1 MYVVPP
7 KLLCHFMALGTG
19 RRELVQLLKTRGL
32 EKHPKGQSPQAAS
45 GLGCHLLHVC
55 LPHTQAAAPAPSV
68 VVLGVLWE
76 VTRVRWGTGCSPSPR
91 WVALGVLWE
100 VTRVRW
106 GTREAPCD
114 GVGTLDGTQR
124 AWSSIH
130 APCEHMAR
138 RFLSASQEL
147 LPRRHSCTSLPDH
160 PPQSCEKSPYATEDP
175 SL

>member
-76 VTRVRWGTGCSPSPR
+76 VTRVRWGT
-91 WVALGVLWE
+91 
-100 VTRVRW
+100 
-106 GTREAPCD
+106 REAPCD

-160 PPQSCEKSPYATEDP
+160 PPQSCEKSPFAAEDP

>member
-91 WVALGVLWE
+91 WVVLGVLWE
-100 VTRVRW
+100 VIRVRW
-106 GTREAPCD
+106 GTGCSP
-114 GVGTLDGTQR
+114 
-124 AWSSIH
+124 S
-130 APCEHMAR
+130 
-138 RFLSASQEL
+138 
-147 LPRRHSCTSLPDH
+147 PRCGGAGGPLGGD
-160 PPQSCEKSPYATEDP
+160 QG
-175 SL
+175 